1 MSGITIDKSK
11 ATTPLPS
18 CDVYSH
24 LAPKKCQK
32 PEQKECRGGTGI
44 MHTSAILNYAMS
56 YLVFSG
62 EVKKLV

>member
-24 LAPKKCQK
+24 LAPKNARNLNKKNVEVAQVLCIQA
-32 PEQKECRGGTGI
+32 QYSI
-44 MHTSAILNYAMS
+44 MQ
-56 YLVFSG
+56 
-62 EVKKLV
+62 